1 MKFELSYFS
10 IKKNILPSNIET
22 NFSKLNSYISTML
35 KKNDELF
42 YEVTFVTN
50 SYIKKLNLKYRHLDK
65 PTDVLSF
72 CISNSPLLGNIF
84 ISYQY
89 AKKEALF
96 HKWTLN
102 YEICLLFI
110 HGILHLL
117 GYDHD
122 TKEKEKH
129 MFKMQELIL
138 KENEIFKTND

>member
-96 HKWTLN
+96 HK
-102 YEICLLFI
+102 
-110 HGILHLL
+110 
-117 GYDHD
+117 
-122 TKEKEKH
+122 
-129 MFKMQELIL
+129 
-138 KENEIFKTND
+138 